1 MILKDPILAVNNLYV
16 SYADNRDVLRG
27 ASFSIE
33 RGHLV
38 SLIGTNGSG
47 KTTLLNAIS
56 GMLSYNGGII
66 TGGEIEFKG
75 RKIHGLSPLQI
86 IRAGIIHILEGRREF
101 SSLTI
106 EENLSLGAYA
116 RHGSPEKTGIEM
128 IYDYF
133 PALLPR
139 KKTLAYD
146 CGMGELQMLAM
157 GRALM
162 AQPEL
167 ILLDE
172 PYQRISPILAEE
184 FFTAINRINKERGIT
199 FIFVERAPSMSFH
212 VTDDVYMIINGE
224 IFQQD
229 NGRYDSSNTGFRFLH

>member
-1 MILKDPILAVNNLYV
+1 MVSSDPILAVKNLNL
-16 SYADNRDVLRG
+16 SYSDNRDVLRG

-38 SLIGTNGSG
+38 SLVGTNGAG

-56 GMLSYNGGII
+56 GILRYDGGII
-66 TGGEIEFKG
+66 TEGYIEFKG
-75 RKIHGLSPLQI
+75 RKIHNLTPLEI
-86 IRAGIIHILEGRREF
+86 INEGIIHILEGRREF

-106 EENLSLGAYA
+106 EENLRLGAYA
-116 RHGSPEKTGIEM
+116 RHGKPEKTGVEM
-128 IYDYF
+128 VYDYF
-133 PALLPR
+133 PALMLR
-139 KKTLAYD
+139 KKNLAAD

-184 FFTAINRINKERGIT
+184 FFTSITRINREKRIA
-199 FIFVERAPSMSFH
+199 FVFVERAPNMSFH
-212 VTDDVYMIINGE
+212 VTDEVFSIA
-224 IFQQD
+224 
-229 NGRYDSSNTGFRFLH
+229 NGRVLQLDKGKTDLSGMGV

>member
-1 MILKDPILAVNNLYV
+1 MALSDPILAVNNLNV
-16 SYADNRDVLRG
+16 SYPDNRDVLKG

-38 SLIGTNGSG
+38 SLIGTNGAG

-56 GMLSYNGGII
+56 GILRYDSGII
-66 TGGEIEFKG
+66 TEGDIEFKG
-75 RKIHGLSPLQI
+75 RKINNLTPLEI
-86 IRAGIIHILEGRREF
+86 INEGIIHILEGRREF

-106 EENLSLGAYA
+106 EENLRLGAYA
-116 RHGSPEKTGIEM
+116 RHGRAEKTGIEM

-133 PALLPR
+133 PALMPR
-139 KKTLAYD
+139 KKTLAAD
-146 CGMGELQMLAM
+146 CGIGELQMLAM

-172 PYQRISPILAEE
+172 PYQRISPILAED
-184 FFTAINRINKERGIT
+184 FFTSIGRINREKRIA
-199 FIFVERAPSMSFH
+199 FVFVERAPSMSFQI
-212 VTDDVYMIINGE
+212 TDEVFSIVNGR
-224 IFQQD
+224 IFQLD
-229 NGRYDSSNTGFRFLH
+229 KVNADLSGMSV